1 RKLSHRMIADR
12 LFNEVDV
19 VLAQRLQVPHRLRER
34 PTSVRI
40 DTESRLGTEVLP
52 HAGDHLDVLRVTE
65 SDLEVEDR
73 EACFQAIV
81 HLGTKAL
88 LRVTRKVVEVRWLSF
103 LESGE
108 ESQERLSTCS
118 ATDVPQRHVDSR
130 PGEVARAGAKLPEA
144 VRERIAPHRVTI
156 PGVTPDDERR
166 HRPERGVDGSRVGPA
181 TRFAP
186 SDQT

>member
-1 RKLSHRMIADR
+1 MSEPGESVETPDRPDPVWREAIHIGVSGPNASVDVGFRPETFVGAHGDVDSAPQLRKLSHRMIADR

-81 HLGTKAL
+81 HLGAKAL

-103 LESGE
+103 LESAE
-108 ESQERLSTCS
+108 ESPERLS
-118 ATDVPQRHVDSR
+118 
-130 PGEVARAGAKLPEA
+130 
-144 VRERIAPHRVTI
+144 
-156 PGVTPDDERR
+156 
-166 HRPERGVDGSRVGPA
+166 
-181 TRFAP
+181 
-186 SDQT
+186 